1 MKTRGAIIVVV
12 AVATIIGLNTGCL
25 SLHLFNR
32 ESADTRARLE
42 ALERRISALEAAG
55 GSTAGAPVVGPGE
68 QWEISGPGDGS

>member
-12 AVATIIGLNTGCL
+12 ALATIIGLNTGCL

-42 ALERRISALEAAG
+42 ALEQRISALEAAG
-55 GSTAGAPVVGPGE
+55 GSASGAAVVVPGE
-68 QWEISGPGDGS
+68 HWELSEPGNGS

>member
-12 AVATIIGLNTGCL
+12 TLVTVIGLNAGCL

-42 ALERRISALEAAG
+42 ALERRISALEMASGSAAAG
-55 GSTAGAPVVGPGE
+55 AVVVPGE
-68 QWEISGPGDGS
+68 HWQLSAAGD